1 MLWKYLES
9 GCLGLLLPT
18 MRAGLKF
25 SLLLPWCPRAC
36 ALQLFRLSPNTE
48 ATCKPLRTPILVVF
62 LRVRLKGKEY
72 FLETKRGKVGS
83 GFSVLKDLMTVWLA
97 PMQSPLF
104 LSWHFNVKSRLESC
118 TRKLVR
124 SDRTEPQA

>member
-18 MRAGLKF
+18 MGAGLKLF
-25 SLLLPWCPRAC
+25 SLLFPLRPRAHT
-36 ALQLFRLSPNTE
+36 LQLFRLSPNTE

-72 FLETKRGKVGS
+72 FLETKRGEVES
-83 GFSVLKDLMTVWLA
+83 GFSVLKDLMTLWLA
-97 PMQSPLF
+97 PLQSPLF
-104 LSWHFNVKSRLESC
+104 LSQDQ
-118 TRKLVR
+118 TRVTYQK
-124 SDRTEPQA
+124 TGEI